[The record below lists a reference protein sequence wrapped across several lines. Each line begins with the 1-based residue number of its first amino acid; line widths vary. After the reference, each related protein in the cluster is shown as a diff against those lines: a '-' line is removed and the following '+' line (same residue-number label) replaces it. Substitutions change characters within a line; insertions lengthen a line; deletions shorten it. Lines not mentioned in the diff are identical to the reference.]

1 MPRDKK
7 FRMVVLLLVDI
18 CVIQFSSFMG
28 LWMRFDM
35 RLQSIPENY
44 RMAAVKYAIPYT
56 LIPHVFLDVERS
68 RSQGSVPH
76 CVRLCVDKPLPDS
89 GHDNAPA

>member
-28 LWMRFDM
+28 LWMR
-35 RLQSIPENY
+35 I
-44 RMAAVKYAIPYT
+44 
-56 LIPHVFLDVERS
+56 
-68 RSQGSVPH
+68 
-76 CVRLCVDKPLPDS
+76 
-89 GHDNAPA
+89 

>member
-1 MPRDKK
+1 MFEKMMPRDKK

-44 RMAAVKYAIPYT
+44 RMAAVKLRVINDISWWYG
-56 LIPHVFLDVERS
+56 DGC
-68 RSQGSVPH
+68 QGM
-76 CVRLCVDKPLPDS
+76 L
-89 GHDNAPA
+89 